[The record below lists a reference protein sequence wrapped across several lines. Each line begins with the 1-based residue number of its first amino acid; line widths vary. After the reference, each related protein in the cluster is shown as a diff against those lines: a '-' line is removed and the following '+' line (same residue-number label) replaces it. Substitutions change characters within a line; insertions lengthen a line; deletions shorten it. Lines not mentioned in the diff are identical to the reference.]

1 MAGSVSES
9 RRVRTRH
16 RIANEAGS
24 IAMTELPEA
33 VRSRLLP
40 LDRTLETLET
50 PAVLIDA
57 GIADANLA
65 RWQEHCD
72 RAGLANRPHIKTH
85 RTAAWAQRQVELGA
99 KGVTVQTVGEAEI
112 MADAGITDLF
122 LTTNTLGAA
131 KLARLAAVAR
141 RTNLSVVA
149 DSREVV
155 MAIAGIAASAGAS
168 IRVLVECDTGGGR
181 CGLADPAAIAKL
193 AKYIA
198 GHEGLHFG
206 GLMTYPAA
214 GKRLQGEQV
223 LSAAIAACRAAGL
236 EVPAV
241 SSGGSPDMWLDD
253 GLAPV
258 TEYRAGTY
266 IYNDRALLSRGTA
279 TLDQCAMTVL
289 ATVVSRPTAG
299 RAIVDAGSKALTSD
313 LLGLD
318 GYGMVLEH
326 PEAVIYQL
334 NEEHGLIDVSRCA
347 NPPKV
352 GDRVRILPNHTCVVS
367 NLFDRMF
374 VVSDGKLVG
383 ALPVEA
389 RGKSN

>member
-1 MAGSVSES
+1 MK
-9 RRVRTRH
+9 
-16 RIANEAGS
+16 
-24 IAMTELPEA
+24 ELPEA
-33 VRSRLLP
+33 VRSRLQP
-40 LDRTLETLET
+40 IERTLETLET
-50 PAVLIDA
+50 PVVLIDA
-57 GIADANLA
+57 DVADANLR
-65 RWQEHCD
+65 RWQERCD

-85 RTAAWAQRQVELGA
+85 RTAAWALRQVELGA
-99 KGVTVQTVGEAEI
+99 KGVTVQTVGEAEV
-112 MADAGITDLF
+112 MADAGVDDLF

-131 KLARLAAVAR
+131 KLARLGAVAKR
-141 RTNLSVVA
+141 CNLSVVA
-149 DSREVV
+149 DSRDVV
-155 MAIAGIAASAGAS
+155 DAVAATAKAAGAKV
-168 IRVLVECDTGGGR
+168 RVLVECDTGGGR
-181 CGLADPAAIAKL
+181 CGLSDPQAIAEL

-198 GHEGLHFG
+198 GQDGLSFG

-214 GKRLQGEQV
+214 GKRIEGERV
-223 LSAAIAACRAAGL
+223 LSAAIAACRSAGL
-236 EVPAV
+236 DVPVV
-241 SSGGSPDMWLDD
+241 SSGGSPDMWKDE

-279 TLDQCAMTVL
+279 DLDQCAMTVL
-289 ATVVSRPTAG
+289 ATVVSRPTPG
-299 RAIVDAGSKALTSD
+299 RAIIDAGSKALTSD

-318 GYGMVLEH
+318 GYGQVLEH

-347 NPPKV
+347 APPEV
-352 GDRVRILPNHTCVVS
+352 GDRVHILPNHTCVVS

-374 VVSDGKLVG
+374 IVSGGRLAG

>member
-1 MAGSVSES
+1 
-9 RRVRTRH
+9 
-16 RIANEAGS
+16 
-24 IAMTELPEA
+24 MTGLPEA

-57 GIADANLA
+57 DVADVNLR
-65 RWQEHCD
+65 RWQDRCD
-72 RAGLANRPHIKTH
+72 KAGFANRPHIKTH
-85 RTAAWAQRQVELGA
+85 RSTAWALRQLELGA
-99 KGVTVQTVGEAEI
+99 RGITVQTVGEAEV
-112 MADAGITDLF
+112 MADAGIRDLF
-122 LTTNTLGAA
+122 LTTMTFGSA
-131 KLARLAAVAR
+131 KLARLGEVAKR
-141 RTNLSVVA
+141 SDLSVVA
-149 DSREVV
+149 DSREAVD
-155 MAIAGIAASAGAS
+155 AIAGPARASGAT
-168 IRVLVECDTGGGR
+168 IRVLVECETGGGR
-181 CGLADPAAIAKL
+181 CGIADPAAIADL

-198 GHEGLHFG
+198 GQDGLRFG

-223 LSAAIAACRAAGL
+223 LAAAIAACRMAGL
-236 EVPAV
+236 DVPVV
-241 SSGGSPDMWLDD
+241 SSGGSPDMWLNE

-279 TLDQCAMTVL
+279 TLEQCAMTVL
-289 ATVVSRPTAG
+289 ATVVSRPTAD

-318 GYGMVLEH
+318 GYGMILEH

-334 NEEHGLIDVSRCA
+334 NEEHGLVDVSRCA
-347 NPPKV
+347 VPPRV

-374 VVSDGKLVG
+374 VVSGGKLAG
-383 ALPVEA
+383 ALPVDA